1 MDAKQQ
7 FRRRMEWL
15 EAVACDA
22 RLNGGEKGVAIL
34 IAVKYLNS
42 RSEKAYPSYA
52 TLAKEMGLA
61 RFSVMRAVKG
71 MCEAGWLMVK
81 RKGGG
86 RKSNEYV
93 LTRPENGKVI
103 PFQLRSG
110 N

>member
-42 RSEKAYPSYA
+42 RSEKAYPGYA
-52 TLAKEMGLA
+52 TLAKTMGLTHRHA
-61 RFSVMRAVKG
+61 RRCVRGLIES
-71 MCEAGWLMVK
+71 GWLMIK
-81 RKGGG
+81 RQGGG

-103 PFQLRSG
+103 PFQLRR
-110 N
+110 